1 MKCGYEDTAATTG
14 RLMPKVAAH
23 AKAAHGMSEIPK
35 ELMGK
40 ISAAIKDI

>member
-1 MKCGYEDTAATTG
+1 MKCDYEETAATTEQ
-14 RLMPKVAAH
+14 LMPKLAAH
-23 AKAAHGMSEIPK
+23 AKTAHGMSEIPK